1 MNSEYYQ
8 DTVFNSRKR
17 YHLSPERGGNNLL
30 KKVLKSGSRRLP
42 FSNPISEI
50 SIRVDT
56 ENKPGLIER
65 LRKIKP
71 ELEPFWDHEELVVE
85 RPSHWFQVYYLV
97 SILGKS
103 AIWFLLPIY
112 LVVCAWYGLIQ
123 DDSFIV
129 GFNSAFLPFLK
140 WLFLPAGLIW
150 LQAVLMDRGYWTP
163 TWIMTSKKVFTLN
176 RRTGMVTLYKGN
188 GKKRYSHPLVEF
200 DCVLV
205 SAPSQQRLMNY
216 SLMLA
221 HRYNG
226 SMYGIPLSTLAT
238 PNESVSEYYRI
249 WNMILCYMDVSQPLP
264 DCLILE
270 ESRHLDPVTAEYDK
284 KVGRNPRYWRD
295 MSEEEYKAT
304 LEAIRNKQ
312 QGKPETGPELD
323 IFSEAV

>member
-8 DTVFNSRKR
+8 DTAFNNRKR
-17 YHLSPERGGNNLL
+17 YHLSPESGDNNLL
-30 KKVLKSGSRRLP
+30 KKSLKLGSQKLP
-42 FSNPISEI
+42 FSTPTNEI
-50 SIRVDT
+50 STRVDT

-71 ELEPFWDHEELVVE
+71 ELEPFWHHEELAIE
-85 RPSHWFQVYYLV
+85 KPSNYFQIYNLISVLGKGAILIILPLYLFVCVFFGLV
-97 SILGKS
+97 SES
-103 AIWFLLPIY
+103 
-112 LVVCAWYGLIQ
+112 
-123 DDSFIV
+123 SFIV
-129 GFNSAFLPFLK
+129 GFNEVFLPFFK
-140 WLFLPAGLIW
+140 WLFIPAALLW
-150 LQAVLMDRGYWTP
+150 LQAVLLDRGYWTP

-176 RRTGMVTLYKGN
+176 RKTGMVTLYKGN
-188 GKKRYSHPLVEF
+188 GKVRYSHPLVEF

-205 SAPSQQRLMNY
+205 SAPSQQGLINY
-216 SLMLA
+216 NLMLA

-226 SMYGIPLSTLAT
+226 SMHGIPLSTLAT

-249 WNMILCYMDVSQPLP
+249 WNMILCYMDISQPLP

-270 ESRHLDPVTAEYDK
+270 ESRHLDPVTAEYDN

-323 IFSEAV
+323 IFAEIS

>member
-1 MNSEYYQ
+1 MNREYYQ
-8 DTVFNSRKR
+8 DTAFNSKKR
-17 YHLSPERGGNNLL
+17 YLLSPQNSEKNLL

-71 ELEPFWDHEELVVE
+71 SLEPFWDHEKLIVE
-85 RPSHWFQVYYLV
+85 RPSKWFRLYYFL
-97 SILGKS
+97 SALGK
-103 AIWFLLPIY
+103 
-112 LVVCAWYGLIQ
+112 GLIA
-123 DDSFIV
+123 I
-129 GFNSAFLPFLK
+129 ALPLFTLVCLLLGVLNEEVFTLVFFPALQ
-140 WLFLPAGLIW
+140 WIFLPAALLW
-150 LQAVLMDRGYWTP
+150 LQVKLMDRGYWTP

-188 GKKRYSHPLVEF
+188 GKERYSHPLVEF

-205 SAPSQQRLMNY
+205 SAPSQQGLMNY
-216 SLMLA
+216 SLMLV

-226 SMYGIPLSTLAT
+226 SMHGVPLSSLTT

-284 KVGRNPRYWRD
+284 KTGRNPRYWRD

-323 IFSEAV
+323 IFAQVS